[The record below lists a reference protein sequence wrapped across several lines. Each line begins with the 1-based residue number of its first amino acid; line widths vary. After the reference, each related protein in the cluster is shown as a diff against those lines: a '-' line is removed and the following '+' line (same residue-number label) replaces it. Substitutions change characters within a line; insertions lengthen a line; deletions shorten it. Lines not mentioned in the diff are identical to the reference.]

1 MSCVMSERI
10 SDDLLW
16 DIWYFALPSASLVAG
31 RLVARTLL
39 GEPVVFGRQTDGTVF
54 ALRDIC
60 PHRGIP
66 LSDGR
71 MVGGEVECCYH
82 GWRFGAD
89 GVCTSI
95 PSLVDGQ
102 AMDVS
107 RIRVRRYPI
116 SEAAGCLW
124 IFMASDPAK
133 AINPPPPPTLPPVA
147 VRPKLTEVLEFPCH
161 VDHAVVGLMDPAHG
175 PFVHRSWWWRSG
187 QSIHAKE
194 KLFGPSELGFSMFRH
209 APSSNSAAYK
219 LLGGEMTTEISF
231 RLPGIRIEHVEAG
244 RNALVG
250 LTAVTPIT
258 TEATM
263 IHQLMYWTMPWLSAL
278 KPVLRPFVRKFLR
291 QDRDI
296 VVKQQRSL
304 IHDPTLLLIND
315 ADVQAK
321 WYYRLKKAHAQS
333 LKDGAPFENPVCET
347 TLRWRS

>member
-1 MSCVMSERI
+1 VSCVMSERI

-31 RLVARTLL
+31 RLAARTLL
-39 GEPVVFGRQTDGTVF
+39 GEPVVFGRQSDGTVF

-102 AMDVS
+102 EMDVS
-107 RIRVRRYPI
+107 RVRVRRYPI

-124 IFMASDPAK
+124 IYMASDPAK
-133 AINPPPPPTLPPVA
+133 AIDRPPPPTLPSLVA
-147 VRPKLTEVLEFPCH
+147 RPKLTEVLEFPCH

-175 PFVHRSWWWRSG
+175 PFVHRSWWWRSH

-194 KLFGPSELGFSMFRH
+194 KRFGPSELGFSMLRH

-219 LLGGEMTTEISF
+219 LLGSEMTTEISF

-244 RNALVG
+244 RNALVS

-258 TEATM
+258 TETTM

-296 VVKQQRSL
+296 ILKQKRSL
-304 IHDPTLLLIND
+304 SHDPTLLLIND